1 MSRDYP
7 FHELTRR
14 NMKKTDRERF
24 YNYIQQTLIYDW
36 DGEQQW
42 KIDFVKN
49 FLNKEF
55 KVDDIED
62 TYVNLDRM
70 GSKTLM
76 YFLVSLLIE
85 YENELQNSKK
95 KDSKY
100 NGDGDFGSHT
110 VKIKDEK
117 FKKVDKD
124 TWYLEV
130 EDIFPIQDMTIEEK
144 IIIKSCLDRV
154 HVDIESED
162 EDIIISTK
170 QLVSL
175 VTGIIREHQMITGSL
190 PK

>member
-1 MSRDYP
+1 
-7 FHELTRR
+7 
-14 NMKKTDRERF
+14 MKKTDRERF
-24 YNYIQQTLIYDW
+24 YNYIRQTMIFDW
-36 DGEQQW
+36 DGDYQR

-49 FLNKEF
+49 FLKKEF
-55 KVDDIED
+55 NVVDIDD
-62 TYVNLDRM
+62 TYINLERM
-70 GSKTLM
+70 GSKTLI
-76 YFLVSLLIE
+76 YFFVSLLIE
-85 YENELQNSKK
+85 YENDHKNSCDYDTHKVEFK
-95 KDSKY
+95 E
-100 NGDGDFGSHT
+100 
-110 VKIKDEK
+110 EK

-130 EDIFPIQDMTIEEK
+130 EDDIFPKQDMTMEEK

-170 QLVSL
+170 QLVNL